1 MKNISIIILVG
12 GKNTRLK
19 NLNNQKYNI
28 PKALKKINSKH
39 LIFHVIENYLDNNFR
54 NFILSVG
61 NYKLKFYKFFQ
72 NLNKKIKGRKVN
84 IFFNPSEYLRSIK
97 NNKDNINILLF
108 YTGVKSNKAER
119 VRKIINFMKF
129 ENFGVSYGDGVGNVN
144 INKLYKKHIN
154 NKLIGSCAAIR
165 AKSQYGHFIFNKNFF
180 NHKTDEQ
187 IATDFVEKPLL
198 SLWVNIGYFFFKK
211 ESLPYFNK
219 YYKNDLEMGVVRKMA
234 KNKTLMIYKH
244 KKFWKSV
251 DTQKDV
257 IKLSKLLKND
267 KR

>member
-108 YTGVKSNKAER
+108 YTKGVNSPFQNK
-119 VRKIINFMKF
+119 
-129 ENFGVSYGDGVGNVN
+129 
-144 INKLYKKHIN
+144 
-154 NKLIGSCAAIR
+154 
-165 AKSQYGHFIFNKNFF
+165 
-180 NHKTDEQ
+180 
-187 IATDFVEKPLL
+187 
-198 SLWVNIGYFFFKK
+198 
-211 ESLPYFNK
+211 
-219 YYKNDLEMGVVRKMA
+219 
-234 KNKTLMIYKH
+234 
-244 KKFWKSV
+244 
-251 DTQKDV
+251 
-257 IKLSKLLKND
+257 
-267 KR
+267 